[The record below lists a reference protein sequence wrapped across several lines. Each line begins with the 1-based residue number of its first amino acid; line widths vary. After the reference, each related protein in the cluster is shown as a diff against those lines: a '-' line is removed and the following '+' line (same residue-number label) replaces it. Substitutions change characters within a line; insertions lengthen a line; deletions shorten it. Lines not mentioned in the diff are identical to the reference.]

1 MTSMR
6 REAILGGEPQRDLH
20 TRVANLLHVAEA
32 FNSTRKIR
40 SERGKATLLADAAR
54 LMEEAGVDA
63 LAQRDIREA
72 IHLIETADMSEM
84 DGRDK
89 KAA

>member
-1 MTSMR
+1 MP
-6 REAILGGEPQRDLH
+6 REAIPGSEAQRDLQ
-20 TRVANLLHVAEA
+20 TRVADLLHIAEA
-32 FNSTRKIR
+32 FNSTKKIR
-40 SERGKATLLADAAR
+40 SERGKAKLLSDAAR

-84 DGRDK
+84 DGHDK